1 MKQEL
6 RSLTSQVPGL
16 LEALLATLRQQQL
29 GDAVSYY
36 AHFTGFA
43 HQQGKGGGSSGA
55 AAVLGTLQEVR
66 DGTTT
71 LPDHLK
77 SVPAAAGDA
86 NNEAGAGAG
95 ISWDIGASEEPSKA
109 AEAAAGSSAVNW
121 DLGDLTMDSAEP
133 SSSAGAAGISW
144 DVTAEDT
151 GASATEAAAAG
162 PPAVDWGISMD
173 DAGGNSSGAAAA
185 GGAPNIS
192 WDIELTEAAAE
203 GNGDGI
209 KGDWGS
215 AADLSKPAASSAAQ
229 QQEGPQRE
237 AAVLRLERDSDYRA
251 LLQVRLCD
259 GMVVCAGVN
268 PKHGCAS
275 VVHIHLSLQLVCCC
289 STPRG

>member
-1 MKQEL
+1 VKQEL

-36 AHFTGFA
+36 AQFTGFA
-43 HQQGKGGGSSGA
+43 HQQAKGSSSSSSGA

-77 SVPAAAGDA
+77 GASAAAGDA
-86 NNEAGAGAG
+86 NNEAGAG
-95 ISWDIGASEEPSKA
+95 ISWDIGATEEPSKA
-109 AEAAAGSSAVNW
+109 ADAAAGSSAVNW
-121 DLGDLTMDSAEP
+121 DLGDLTMEAAEP

-144 DVTAEDT
+144 DLTAEDT
-151 GASATEAAAAG
+151 AAGAGETAAAG
-162 PPAVDWGISMD
+162 PAAVDWGISMD
-173 DAGGNSSGAAAA
+173 DAGGSSGAAAA

-203 GNGDGI
+203 GNADGI
-209 KGDWGS
+209 ERDWGS
-215 AADLSKPAASSAAQ
+215 AADLSKPAAGSAAQ

-251 LLQVRLCD
+251 LLQVGTHTAVAD
-259 GMVVCAGVN
+259 
-268 PKHGCAS
+268 PE
-275 VVHIHLSLQLVCCC
+275 
-289 STPRG
+289 